1 MNKLKV
7 VGMREGTGRL
17 PAMKPPTKLDII
29 RYRYHHGCNFGS
41 LFVLERWLKPSAFLQ
56 NAPPDRTSEL
66 AAVSM
71 SVEKFGI
78 RETQK
83 AFEKRWEEA
92 LSYQVLDWLSAKAC
106 CTSIRLPIGYFTL
119 GPKYC
124 SGTPFEPYGEVYAHA
139 WKAVKKLVK
148 TLWKDEI
155 GVLIDFHALPG
166 GANKEEHSG
175 TNTGKAELWSNPGY
189 RELAI
194 SCLQFIAS
202 EISHMDGIIGLQIV
216 NEVDYS
222 SANMTDWYD
231 NAIKAISSIDRTLPV
246 YISDSWDLTATIDYV
261 QRMDLCHRD
270 DLCPVCIDTH
280 VYACFSEADKACS
293 PHQIIAKVPTQLS
306 SLDGKDG
313 NVVDRGAAQVI
324 VGEYSC
330 VMSRESWSKAGC
342 TELSTDGKQLISEF
356 GHAQSLR
363 WRQRAGGSYFW
374 TLAMDWQG
382 GAWGFTDQ
390 VDASNITPPRN
401 FLSSYYIIQDTI
413 TRAQQQYNLQLEQ
426 RMTEHTNYWNKTCPG
441 ELFEHWK
448 FEEGFKIG
456 WNDAMSFFRMKNK
469 SCKPGGGDRIG
480 MIDLWVRKRIVD
492 SGMKGKFVWEFE
504 HGLRTGIKD
513 FETCAEVEN
522 LPLEI

>member
-441 ELFEHWK
+441 ELFEHWR